1 MVQVKPGVEKIPVSH
16 PNQTANKGGHMARI
30 LVVDDVKEAVDAIR
44 KILEKRGHE
53 IIGYTDEVAAI
64 DHVTNHPVDL
74 AILDIKLKKID
85 GVEVLGR
92 LKEVQPDIKII
103 MLTGYPTHA
112 SVEEAMRLGANAYCV
127 KPIDRGELERKVDE
141 VLSQT
146 S

>member
-1 MVQVKPGVEKIPVSH
+1 
-16 PNQTANKGGHMARI
+16 MARI
-30 LVVDDVKEAVDAIR
+30 LVVDDVQEAVDAIR
-44 KILEKRGHE
+44 KVLEKRGHE
-53 IIGYTDEVAAI
+53 ILGYTDEVAAI

-92 LKEVQPDIKII
+92 LKEVQPDIKTI
-103 MLTGYPTHA
+103 MLTGYPTHE
-112 SVEEAMRLGANAYCV
+112 SVEEAMRLGASAYCM

-141 VLSQT
+141 VLSKA

>member
-1 MVQVKPGVEKIPVSH
+1 
-16 PNQTANKGGHMARI
+16 MARI

-44 KILEKRGHE
+44 K
-53 IIGYTDEVAAI
+53 I

-112 SVEEAMRLGANAYCV
+112 SVEEAMRLGANAYCM
-127 KPIDRGELERKVDE
+127 KPIDRGELEKKVDE